1 MFRATVVESYGK
13 FWTNVMSTR
22 VRVGEEE
29 EEEEELRKSEEM
41 VSEGRTSYYSYSPGL
56 QHSDLVE
63 NYTDFISIL
72 EHNDDDEVEIIDKK
86 QIKENS
92 EPAHS
97 SMKDNNQVRSVT
109 RYFSLYF

>member
-1 MFRATVVESYGK
+1 MESYGK

-29 EEEEELRKSEEM
+29 EEEEEDELSKSEEM

-72 EHNDDDEVEIIDKK
+72 EHNRGTDDDDEVEIIDKK

-92 EPAHS
+92 EAAHS
-97 SMKDNNQVRSVT
+97 IMKDNNQVRTVI

>member
-1 MFRATVVESYGK
+1 MVESYGK

-29 EEEEELRKSEEM
+29 EEEELSKSEEV

-72 EHNDDDEVEIIDKK
+72 EHNHDDDEVEIIDKK

-92 EPAHS
+92 EAAHS
-97 SMKDNNQVRSVT
+97 IMKDNNQVRTVI